1 MSRSRHQ
8 LPSWEWPAAGIAH
21 LAMFA
26 VVAFAQCGS
35 HSEPLFK
42 PEDTII
48 VEMMGPATQASRM
61 PQKAER
67 APDVASGNPE
77 PDAVQ
82 PPPNPSE
89 LALPTDEKQK
99 GDEKSTARDDLMAEL
114 RKQQLLKDL
123 SAPEGTV
130 DRLATSPD
138 ASDGGGVSA
147 QAGVRDP
154 ELAKWV
160 KGANALLAKNFHPLP
175 TWCSANSTLSASA
188 AAPVDGS
195 GAITDEAV
203 IATSS
208 GNPSFDAACIRAF
221 ATTGRLPPLPSKYS
235 DGLRGVLECPCN

>member
-1 MSRSRHQ
+1 M
-8 LPSWEWPAAGIAH
+8 AGVAH
-21 LAMFA
+21 IFMIA
-26 VVAFAQCGS
+26 VVALAQCGS
-35 HSEPLFK
+35 QAEPLFK

-48 VEMMGPATQASRM
+48 VEMMGPPTEASRM

-89 LALPTDEKQK
+89 LALPNAEKLK

-130 DRLATSPD
+130 DRLATSAD
-138 ASDGGGVSA
+138 SSEGGGTSA

-160 KGANALLAKNFHPLP
+160 TVAQAALAKNFHPLP
-175 TWCSANSTLSASA
+175 AWCSANPSIRATAG
-188 AAPVDGS
+188 APVSGS
-195 GAITDEAV
+195 GALTDDAAV
-203 IATSS
+203 VESS
-208 GNPSFDAACIRAF
+208 RNPSYDAACVRAF
-221 ATTGRLPPLPSKYS
+221 ATTGQLPPLPTKHA
-235 DGLRGVLECPCN
+235 GGIRGVLECVCP

>member
-21 LAMFA
+21 LAMFT

-35 HSEPLFK
+35 QAEPLFK

-48 VEMMGPATQASRM
+48 VEMMGPPTEASRM

-99 GDEKSTARDDLMAEL
+99 GDEKSTAREDLVAEL

-130 DRLATSPD
+130 DRIATSAD
-138 ASDGGGVSA
+138 SSEGGGATA

-160 KGANALLAKNFHPLP
+160 KDAQAALAKNFHPLP
-175 TWCSANSTLSASA
+175 AWCAASNSIRASA
-188 AAPVDGS
+188 AAPVAGS
-195 GAITDEAV
+195 GAITDDAV
-203 IATSS
+203 MVDSS
-208 GNPSFDAACIRAF
+208 HNASYDAACLRAF
-221 ATTGRLPPLPSKYS
+221 STTGQLPPLPTKYA
-235 DGLRGVLECPCN
+235 GGIRGVLECVCN

>member
-35 HSEPLFK
+35 QAEPLFK

-48 VEMMGPATQASRM
+48 VEMMGPPTEASRM

-89 LALPTDEKQK
+89 LALPTEEKQK
-99 GDEKSTARDDLMAEL
+99 GDEKSTARDELMAEL

-130 DRLATSPD
+130 DRLATSAD
-138 ASDGGGVSA
+138 STEGDGASA

-160 KGANALLAKNFHPLP
+160 KSANALLAKNFHPLP
-175 TWCSANSTLSASA
+175 TWCAANSALSASA
-188 AAPVDGS
+188 AAPVSGS

-203 IATSS
+203 IVESS
-208 GNPSFDAACIRAF
+208 RNPSFDAACIRAF
-221 ATTGRLPPLPSKYS
+221 ATTGQLPPLPAKFG